1 MCVPDGVFVFTRWT
15 KHRRWMYMIVNL
27 GNVVDISVLYV
38 LAQGMLS
45 IEVRWG
51 GRGCEPGK

>member
-1 MCVPDGVFVFTRWT
+1 
-15 KHRRWMYMIVNL
+15 MIVNL

-51 GRGCEPGK
+51 GRGCEPEK